1 MASSTWHSGKT
12 GIMETEENQ
21 WLPGAR
27 GTVLYYKYS
36 RSLWDYQNSELYPKS
51 AAFEVWRDGSG
62 VNSTDYS
69 SRVEFPSP
77 TLCGLQ
83 PHNHPGDPMPSLTSV
98 ITSTHMVYTHP
109 NTQTHT
115 HTHNLSISLSTRD
128 TELVA
133 KEGIWSSKNNLH
145 KEKHQA
151 QVALLVKSAQVPQKK

>member
-27 GTVLYYKYS
+27 GTVLYYIYS
-36 RSLWDYQNSELYPKS
+36 RSLWDYQNSEIYPKS

-69 SRVEFPSP
+69 SRVEFASP
-77 TLCGLQ
+77 TLCSLQ

-98 ITSTHMVYTHP
+98 IPAHTWYIL
-109 NTQTHT
+109 TQTHR
-115 HTHNLSISLSTRD
+115 HTCIRITWVSPYLLEILNWLQRKGFRAARITST
-128 TELVA
+128 
-133 KEGIWSSKNNLH
+133 KKNTKPRWLCW
-145 KEKHQA
+145 
-151 QVALLVKSAQVPQKK
+151 